1 MGSSTDKLT
10 RPASALNGLMREAE
24 FITAL
29 LEHAGDGVVAC
40 DANGDLALFNQTSRD
55 WHGMDAMTLPPEQ
68 WSSRYDLFHA
78 DGVTPLATEDI
89 PLFRAFS
96 GEQVRSAGM
105 VIARHGHPP
114 RHIEAEGRPI
124 FSATGEKI
132 GAVVVMHDITERANA
147 HKALEAH
154 ADLLAQRVRDL
165 SELAYATSHDLS
177 EPLRGIRGHLDQVQL
192 DALPEDVAQAIKL
205 SRDEAARMQALMQ
218 GLLQYV
224 QLDQHPLQPQNTTIG
239 ALLDQAFRDLGLS
252 PEDPR
257 IRRLADTLPL
267 RADPTVLAQ
276 ALRCGLD
283 NALKFHAP
291 NQAGEVEI
299 TADRDETGITIH
311 IRDGGVGIEPKRA
324 ARAFRIFQRLHPRT
338 LFPGHGIGL
347 AKVMRAAQLHGG
359 SADLTNNPGPGA
371 TLSIRIPQG
380 RRATPT

>member
-10 RPASALNGLMREAE
+10 RPASASNGLMREAE

-177 EPLRGIRGHLDQVQL
+177 EPLRGIRGHLSL
-192 DALPEDVAQAIKL
+192 
-205 SRDEAARMQALMQ
+205 
-218 GLLQYV
+218 
-224 QLDQHPLQPQNTTIG
+224 
-239 ALLDQAFRDLGLS
+239 
-252 PEDPR
+252 
-257 IRRLADTLPL
+257 
-267 RADPTVLAQ
+267 
-276 ALRCGLD
+276 
-283 NALKFHAP
+283 
-291 NQAGEVEI
+291 
-299 TADRDETGITIH
+299 IH
-311 IRDGGVGIEPKRA
+311 I
-324 ARAFRIFQRLHPRT
+324 
-338 LFPGHGIGL
+338 
-347 AKVMRAAQLHGG
+347 
-359 SADLTNNPGPGA
+359 
-371 TLSIRIPQG
+371 
-380 RRATPT
+380 